1 MVCVCRPGGSRCSD
15 RPRIAER
22 QVDRA
27 AARPLSRPDAAAGCR
42 ESMVVGVRTGGR
54 RRRGLEIERPR
65 ASVAGTGGD
74 RRVGCCSGMRGL
86 RNRARRWRTDRDVP
100 ASECRRCA
108 VVPPT
113 VGGNRRARGV

>member
-1 MVCVCRPGGSRCSD
+1 V
-15 RPRIAER
+15 
-22 QVDRA
+22 VDLVAPTARA
-27 AARPLSRPDAAAGCR
+27 SPNGKW
-42 ESMVVGVRTGGR
+42 
-54 RRRGLEIERPR
+54 IERPR

-113 VGGNRRARGV
+113 VGGNRRARGVSLVEAAAMNP